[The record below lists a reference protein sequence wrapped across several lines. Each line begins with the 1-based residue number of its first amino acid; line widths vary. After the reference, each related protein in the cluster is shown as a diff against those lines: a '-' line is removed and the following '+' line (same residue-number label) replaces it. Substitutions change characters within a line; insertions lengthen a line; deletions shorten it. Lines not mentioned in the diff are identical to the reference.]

1 MANIELY
8 SRKADLLPEKKTEP
22 LIEQLRQAFYDAGLE
37 PPTGPIQTDGQIH
50 RFSTGD
56 KPGDDAGWYLIYGDN
71 IPAGVIGNWRT
82 GETHNFRAHVD
93 RRLSLAEEAAIQA
106 DIARARKRREEA
118 TRIKHEQAA
127 ATVAEIWDA
136 AQLAS
141 PEHPYLSQKQVQ
153 THGARI
159 ASDGRLILPL
169 YNESGALSSLQYI
182 DATGRKQ
189 YHPGGAVGSCYYMMG
204 DTSGSETIYIAEGF
218 ATAATICETM
228 HAPTVAA
235 YSANNLPGVTAIMRA
250 KNPLS
255 EIVIVADND
264 ASKTG
269 ENYATQAAAKHGA
282 RVVLI
287 PAEGQDANDF
297 ALAGGDL
304 VSLLKPSAE
313 RTFFTSD
320 TELLKDPEPIK
331 WIIKKWLPE
340 RSTCIIHGA
349 SGLGKTFT
357 VLDMILSI
365 AYKKEWNG
373 KKIHNQFVAYMAGEG
388 HAGIRW
394 RVRAWRQHN
403 GITDHGKIF
412 FSNGAR
418 TIDTPEGL
426 LFVMSELRALEQK
439 PRVIVVD
446 TVHKHFSG
454 EENSNTDVG
463 LFIRAMDTLKEEF
476 DATVIAI
483 HHSGHS
489 EGSQKRSRGAGAFK
503 DDVDVSIALYEDG
516 GETVLEQTKQKDAQ
530 KEMPVGIR
538 IEQVAIDG
546 VFDEDGDQVT
556 SAISIPFAIEPKENT
571 KKPREVGV
579 KKADRDTLLRMW
591 RYSGTEIDQE
601 GRPFMSLSAMK
612 RYAKEIEG
620 KTEKQS
626 KEWMNPAKP
635 SSLVARLLKESA
647 ITWSEEGCRVID
659 EELKS
664 VFLIQK

>member
-82 GETHNFRAHVD
+82 GETHNFRASVD

-141 PEHPYLSQKQVQ
+141 PEHPYLSRKQVQ

-169 YNESGALSSLQYI
+169 YNAEGHLSSLQYI

-189 YHPGGAVGSCYYMMG
+189 YHPGGAVGSCFYMMG

-304 VSLLKPSAE
+304 ASLLKPSVE

-331 WIIKKWLPE
+331 WIIKKWIPE

-394 RVRAWRQHN
+394 RIRAWRQHN

-418 TIDTPEGL
+418 TIDNPEGL

-489 EGSQKRSRGAGAFK
+489 EGSQKRSRGAVAFK

-530 KEMPVGIR
+530 KEIPVGIR

-556 SAISIPFAIEPKENT
+556 SAISIPFAIEPKETT
-571 KKPREVGV
+571 KKPKEVGV

-591 RYSGTEIDQE
+591 RYSGTEVDQE

-612 RYAKEIEG
+612 RYAKEVEG

-647 ITWSEEGCRVID
+647 IAWSEEGCRVID